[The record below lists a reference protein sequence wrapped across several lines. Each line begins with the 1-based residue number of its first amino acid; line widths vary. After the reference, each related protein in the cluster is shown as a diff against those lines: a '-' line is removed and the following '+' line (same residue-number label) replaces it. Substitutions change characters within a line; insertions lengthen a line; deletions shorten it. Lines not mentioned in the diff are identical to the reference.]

1 MTGAPVVYLVDD
13 DVSFRSAIS
22 RVLKA
27 SGYAVVD
34 YESVAGFLQNIP
46 DAKPGC
52 LLLDVQMP
60 AFDGLELQQELAK
73 LSHHWPI
80 IFMTGHGDI
89 PTTVRAIKAG
99 AEDFL
104 SKPIPKRTLLEAVER
119 ALSRFREVQQHQ
131 GRLDALKA
139 LKALIAKLTPREG
152 EVFALMVRGKM
163 NKQIAHL
170 LGTSERTVK
179 YHRQMIMQKL
189 SVGSF
194 AEAVSVAERAGML
207 TPQPSPDVKSA
218 S

>member
-1 MTGAPVVYLVDD
+1 MGIAGAPIVHIVDD
-13 DVSFRSAIS
+13 DASFRSAIS

-27 SGYAVVD
+27 SGYAVAD
-34 YESVAGFLQNIP
+34 YDSAASFLEAT
-46 DAKPGC
+46 DAEPGC

-60 AFDGLELQQELAK
+60 ALNGLELQQELAK

-89 PTTVRAIKAG
+89 PTSVRAIKAG

-104 SKPIPKRTLLEAVER
+104 SKPFLKQTLLEAIER
-119 ALSRFREVQQHQ
+119 ALSRLREVQRNQ
-131 GRLDALKA
+131 GRLDALR
-139 LKALIAKLTPREG
+139 ALIAQLTPREN

-163 NKQIAHL
+163 NKQIAYS
-170 LGTSERTVK
+170 LGTSERTIK

-189 SVGSF
+189 QVGSF
-194 AEAVSVAERAGML
+194 AEAVSVAERTGML
-207 TPQPSPDVKSA
+207 TPEPSLDVKGA